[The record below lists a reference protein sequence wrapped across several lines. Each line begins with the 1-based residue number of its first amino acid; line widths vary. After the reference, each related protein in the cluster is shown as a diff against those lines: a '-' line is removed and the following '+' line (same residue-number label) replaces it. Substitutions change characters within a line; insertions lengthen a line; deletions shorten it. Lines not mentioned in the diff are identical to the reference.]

1 MRWRAKKFAFFM
13 KRVNHNVNK
22 INLKLKKSNPGK
34 DNKMGSGKLIIIATK
49 NIIDNIE
56 NIWGGNKGSKPQ
68 RKKTFIIRI
77 FLRKYYL

>member
-1 MRWRAKKFAFFM
+1 M

-49 NIIDNIE
+49 NNIDNGE
-56 NIWGGNKGSKPQ
+56 NIWGGQ
-68 RKKTFIIRI
+68 
-77 FLRKYYL
+77 

>member
-1 MRWRAKKFAFFM
+1 M

-49 NIIDNIE
+49 NNIDNAE
-56 NIWGGNKGSKPQ
+56 NIWGGSKGSNLQ